1 MNPGQMTVDEN
12 YVLRIPDGMD
22 MAKAAPLLCAG
33 ITTYSPLSFWGA
45 LKKGKDC
52 AVGVAG
58 FGGLGHMAV
67 KIAVAA
73 GCPVTVFSHSANKK
87 EVVEKLG
94 AKFVLTTDAA
104 QMGAVAGSIDLLLN
118 TISANH
124 DMASLLAP
132 LKAGPGACL
141 VMLGVPPDN
150 LSMHAFGIIGGRKQ
164 VAGSLIGGI
173 KETQE
178 MLDFCGKH
186 NILPDIN
193 LIHPKESNH
202 ALAALHTGKMP
213 STAES
218 RFVIDIKVGIPE
230 KTFTT
235 PSPSPLPPPS
245 PLLHL
250 LSLSVSLN
258 STHLCCFTLP
268 IFSCPRAPT
277 LQPCDPLLQGRLKP
291 RAPLSLTLGPS
302 LAGRSRRG

>member
-1 MNPGQMTVDEN
+1 MRTTFFASPTAWTWPRQH
-12 YVLRIPDGMD
+12 LF
-22 MAKAAPLLCAG
+22 LCAG
-33 ITTYSPLSFWGA
+33 ITTYSPLAFWGA

-67 KIAVAA
+67 KIALAA

-87 EVVEKLG
+87 EAVEKLG

-104 QMGAVAGSIDLLLN
+104 QMSAAAGTIDLLLN

-124 DMASLLAP
+124 DMASLLGP

-150 LSMHAFGIIGGRKQ
+150 LSMHAFGVIGGRKQ

-186 NILPDIN
+186 NIMPDIH

-202 ALAALHTGKMP
+202 AMAALHTGKMP

-218 RFVIDIKVGIPE
+218 RFVIDIKGGLVEGDWEVEDDEVWCNDNKACKVHAYSTVIPE
-230 KTFTT
+230 TAR
-235 PSPSPLPPPS
+235 
-245 PLLHL
+245 H
-250 LSLSVSLN
+250 
-258 STHLCCFTLP
+258 
-268 IFSCPRAPT
+268 
-277 LQPCDPLLQGRLKP
+277 DKP
-291 RAPLSLTLGPS
+291 ATK
-302 LAGRSRRG
+302 

>member
-1 MNPGQMTVDEN
+1 MTVDES

-22 MAKAAPLLCAG
+22 LAKSAPLLCAG
-33 ITTYSPLSFWGA
+33 ITTYSPLAFWGA

-67 KIAVAA
+67 KIAAAA
-73 GCPVTVFSHSANKK
+73 GCPVTVFSHSAGKK

-94 AKFVLTTDAA
+94 AKFVLSSDKA
-104 QMGAVAGSIDLLLN
+104 QMDALAGSLDLILD

-124 DMASLLAP
+124 DVPSLLGP

-141 VMLGVPPDN
+141 VMLGVPSDN
-150 LSMHAFGIIGGRKQ
+150 LSLHAFHVIGGRKQ

-186 NILPDIN
+186 NILPDVHM
-193 LIHPKESNH
+193 IHPKECNH
-202 ALAALHTGKMP
+202 AMVALRTGKMP

-218 RFVIDIKVGIPE
+218 RFVIDIKAMANGEWEVEADAGLDPKQTKVHDDATVIPAE
-230 KTFTT
+230 ARH
-235 PSPSPLPPPS
+235 PA
-245 PLLHL
+245 H
-250 LSLSVSLN
+250 
-258 STHLCCFTLP
+258 
-268 IFSCPRAPT
+268 A
-277 LQPCDPLLQGRLKP
+277 KP
-291 RAPLSLTLGPS
+291 
-302 LAGRSRRG
+302 